1 MPSNKSRKS
10 RESLG
15 VVCQDCGVSF
25 RQLKLYKQHAR
36 SVEHKQRLE
45 TLFAAA
51 PPTGPVLLPHIVVR
65 IRAETSGMEEAP
77 LGLHLVTMCYS
88 SGISADP
95 FYLCHSCRE
104 RCSNNLIV
112 RHLSSAEHRFSYFAS
127 AKPYLL
133 TFGWTPRPDPTAA
146 LKPGVVLMKKDT
158 GPLMVTR
165 LGDGGGG
172 RAAVKDVAAPTWL
185 TLSFFQIL
193 DVPKKLFESMR
204 KSPYFQIV
212 KDILRQRLPE
222 KLQVEKRPRVTLRD
236 FAEREKRT
244 HPLLGLGFLVEY
256 GDAAR
261 TWLCGY
267 LCLLCGR
274 KLHQNEAIAHLLGFE
289 HVFAALNRT
298 LPGSVGHKDL
308 FRQRVSQDS
317 SLLLDLARQAA
328 LADSARELQEVKLD
342 PEDFEKVDSLSFENA
357 LAKLQAVSGECG
369 ESAPRLSGTPAP
381 ERALV
386 PGAEVGVEP
395 VTEPK
400 SAPTERVGDGVD
412 RAPAGDEAVAPRS
425 SSESLLDEDEQE
437 LRRFIATPHR
447 VEPVVGV
454 GAVLRC
460 CAESRTPV
468 YVCRACCVKMPR
480 STVVVHLSGCEHR
493 YLYLRWQH
501 PELLRRYKSQ
511 NQTQELE
518 LMAATLRTAAQELEQ
533 LEGCGEVQVLE
544 LDAAAYEDMLS
555 KSLPDALDT
564 LQTSWRERYGNQSEA
579 PSLLNPERVLVAVKE
594 EMVECSLC
602 PEEPRQL
609 PEGSE
614 MDYAGVG
621 PHPHPPFS
629 GTNPERKDPSVEAT
643 GTPVPEPTC
652 ALDKR
657 GGSEIPSQAYRA
669 LWNHLKSK
677 LRRQPVVG
685 LRTVVEYHE
694 DGETPYFTC
703 ETCSFKVPQGFVVG
717 HLISAEH
724 RYKYIKAQHPRLLNG
739 WKEDPDLTEYEDV
752 LAAKA
757 KFLELAEGLG
767 QIQIMRRGKNGFE
780 PVLLQPTGRVKE
792 EPDVLSPASCTMGES
807 KECVKGECG
816 GSLVAP
822 PADALDPVGAAG
834 STGTLCV
841 KQTPCPSSKVLWD
854 FLKSPNRTEPV
865 VGLSLMMQV
874 FTEDQPPRYVCEPC
888 QLKMSKGFI
897 ISHIIGAS
905 HRVAYVKSRHPD
917 LLGTAA
923 AHSSARLKEA
933 KMKAAAKSLELAEG
947 PGEMKIL
954 KVDQDAYKAV
964 VSASSREAI
973 KLLRA
978 IWDRQSGSGSA
989 PAPRERRE
997 QTDSVTGTP
1006 LPGPAAP
1013 AKQAAPQTSTPGS
1026 RNEDPS
1032 ADAWPYCAPR
1042 AKAPRSIFTSKY
1054 SYQKLTTALGLS
1066 AVVECQPAKG
1076 CPFYVCKPCLTKL
1089 VQGEIFNHVNSTR
1102 HRLAYIKER
1111 HSALL
1116 TSQAPS
1122 ADRFCTQRLL
1132 KTEGPGS
1139 ILVMRLDFED
1149 YRRVHRM
1156 AAKEALDELLLIW
1169 KKRFQSDRQPGVT
1182 PETIQEKETLIPT
1195 PQPPIRDVTDK
1206 APAGEPTQTPPEKN
1220 PIDPQ
1225 AVRDPSP
1232 SVHVEGLTLNL
1243 PVAEYVS
1250 PDVPEEPG
1258 PKAGSESRRRRATLP
1273 PPALDPQTLRRKGEG
1288 VDGDGAVT
1296 RTACREPPAVR
1307 GRIAM
1312 SSGAG
1317 DALRGLSPPGG
1328 AADESHLAKFLLPF
1342 LSTREEPVIGL
1353 SKVLECRSFKQPTLY
1368 LCLCCEEK
1376 VDHVN
1381 ICRHVTGR
1389 RHRYC
1394 CIKSEHPHL
1403 LQSLGN
1409 SPDADGQ
1416 AGLLVKLAEVVEC
1429 REGRG
1434 RAQVL
1439 KLDPLL
1445 YREVVTAEFQ
1455 TALEK
1460 LDVSRAHTQRG
1471 VCVLWRSS
1479 APLSGDVPPEP
1490 AGDPQTVEEISAQSP
1505 EEPAEGGRGGEGAHW
1520 CEGAALCEREDTDAA
1535 MGRRDRA
1542 PVRGLEE
1549 QVAALGEES
1558 AVVGL
1563 QAVIECRCADAES
1576 RPYIYLC
1583 QACSLKLEEDSVLEH
1598 VCSSLHLYHYI
1609 SSWRSW
1615 VLEAEKKAKKPLFGI
1630 SELLKAAAARI
1641 RRSEGCGRLQ
1651 VVQLPEGAFG
1661 TVAESSYELCMT
1673 LVKAGSTSGTLGDPA
1688 PSEVEP
1694 GAQAAGP
1701 SARGPGGSG
1710 CDDDPRAVAAPRPAE
1725 PHPPKGDSEGSL
1737 LSARCSDQIPV
1748 ASASAGRD
1756 LWTAASGGSS
1766 ISCGN
1771 HDNLSLTLAGSR
1783 CRAGDGTPSSEV
1795 EIVERVSGAH
1805 GRTVI
1810 PHGVPPEDR
1819 QTIRDQILELILRKE
1834 MIDKELKLSG
1844 DPQGPHGVRAAEM
1857 AHSGNRTAED
1867 GPPSVVTT
1875 VPLGASEEPQS
1886 RSLKRKRLEDDG
1898 DPFSYENRQFPQLG
1912 PGGPAWGCRP
1922 LEWRVQDQRV
1932 ASKLQSTV
1940 QQSSMRTVNIEVE
1953 TPLGSPWSAVP
1964 GHHSTVTAVDAA
1976 ESSVLTRESRVQVV
1990 PGPSAVAPL
1999 QYSQSSVSSTKLS
2012 KQILRECS
2020 GKLWI
2025 LENYRHSTGGG
2036 LRLHGQPEMTGAPQ
2050 MRAAGDATPLGSVG
2064 SVSDR
2069 KRPGATSSSSEPRPA
2084 KVLVLDSGATEVSSP
2099 GGSAVK
2105 DTGGQ
2110 NEKLL

>member
-1 MPSNKSRKS
+1 LCS
-10 RESLG
+10 SLL
-15 VVCQDCGVSF
+15 VATALPQVSG
-25 RQLKLYKQHAR
+25 LHAR
-36 SVEHKQRLE
+36 S
-45 TLFAAA
+45 
-51 PPTGPVLLPHIVVR
+51 P
-65 IRAETSGMEEAP
+65 S
-77 LGLHLVTMCYS
+77 
-88 SGISADP
+88 
-95 FYLCHSCRE
+95 RE
-104 RCSNNLIV
+104 C
-112 RHLSSAEHRFSYFAS
+112 
-127 AKPYLL
+127 
-133 TFGWTPRPDPTAA
+133 
-146 LKPGVVLMKKDT
+146 
-158 GPLMVTR
+158 
-165 LGDGGGG
+165 
-172 RAAVKDVAAPTWL
+172 
-185 TLSFFQIL
+185 
-193 DVPKKLFESMR
+193 
-204 KSPYFQIV
+204 
-212 KDILRQRLPE
+212 
-222 KLQVEKRPRVTLRD
+222 
-236 FAEREKRT
+236 
-244 HPLLGLGFLVEY
+244 
-256 GDAAR
+256 
-261 TWLCGY
+261 
-267 LCLLCGR
+267 
-274 KLHQNEAIAHLLGFE
+274 
-289 HVFAALNRT
+289 
-298 LPGSVGHKDL
+298 
-308 FRQRVSQDS
+308 
-317 SLLLDLARQAA
+317 
-328 LADSARELQEVKLD
+328 
-342 PEDFEKVDSLSFENA
+342 NA
-357 LAKLQAVSGECG
+357 
-369 ESAPRLSGTPAP
+369 
-381 ERALV
+381 
-386 PGAEVGVEP
+386 
-395 VTEPK
+395 
-400 SAPTERVGDGVD
+400 
-412 RAPAGDEAVAPRS
+412 
-425 SSESLLDEDEQE
+425 
-437 LRRFIATPHR
+437 
-447 VEPVVGV
+447 
-454 GAVLRC
+454 
-460 CAESRTPV
+460 
-468 YVCRACCVKMPR
+468 
-480 STVVVHLSGCEHR
+480 
-493 YLYLRWQH
+493 
-501 PELLRRYKSQ
+501 
-511 NQTQELE
+511 
-518 LMAATLRTAAQELEQ
+518 
-533 LEGCGEVQVLE
+533 VLE

-621 PHPHPPFS
+621 PHPPFS

-685 LRTVVEYHE
+685 ESFRRPSTIPPLSSPLSLSVASPSFPPSLRRSA
-694 DGETPYFTC
+694 
-703 ETCSFKVPQGFVVG
+703 CS
-717 HLISAEH
+717 S
-724 RYKYIKAQHPRLLNG
+724 KAQHPRLLNG

-792 EPDVLSPASCTMGES
+792 EPDVLSPASWTMGES

-964 VSASSREAI
+964 VSASSRE
-973 KLLRA
+973 
-978 IWDRQSGSGSA
+978 
-989 PAPRERRE
+989 
-997 QTDSVTGTP
+997 DSVTGTP

-1156 AAKEALDELLLIW
+1156 AAKEA
-1169 KKRFQSDRQPGVT
+1169 
-1182 PETIQEKETLIPT
+1182 EKETLIPT

-1232 SVHVEGLTLNL
+1232 FVHVEGLTLNL

-1429 REGRG
+1429 QEGRG

-1455 TALEK
+1455 T
-1460 LDVSRAHTQRG
+1460 
-1471 VCVLWRSS
+1471 
-1479 APLSGDVPPEP
+1479 
-1490 AGDPQTVEEISAQSP
+1490 
-1505 EEPAEGGRGGEGAHW
+1505 
-1520 CEGAALCEREDTDAA
+1520 
-1535 MGRRDRA
+1535 
-1542 PVRGLEE
+1542 
-1549 QVAALGEES
+1549 
-1558 AVVGL
+1558 GL

-1609 SSWRSW
+1609 
-1615 VLEAEKKAKKPLFGI
+1615 
-1630 SELLKAAAARI
+1630 
-1641 RRSEGCGRLQ
+1641 
-1651 VVQLPEGAFG
+1651 
-1661 TVAESSYELCMT
+1661 
-1673 LVKAGSTSGTLGDPA
+1673 
-1688 PSEVEP
+1688 
-1694 GAQAAGP
+1694 
-1701 SARGPGGSG
+1701 
-1710 CDDDPRAVAAPRPAE
+1710 
-1725 PHPPKGDSEGSL
+1725 
-1737 LSARCSDQIPV
+1737 
-1748 ASASAGRD
+1748 
-1756 LWTAASGGSS
+1756 
-1766 ISCGN
+1766 
-1771 HDNLSLTLAGSR
+1771 
-1783 CRAGDGTPSSEV
+1783 
-1795 EIVERVSGAH
+1795 
-1805 GRTVI
+1805 
-1810 PHGVPPEDR
+1810 
-1819 QTIRDQILELILRKE
+1819 
-1834 MIDKELKLSG
+1834 
-1844 DPQGPHGVRAAEM
+1844 
-1857 AHSGNRTAED
+1857 
-1867 GPPSVVTT
+1867 
-1875 VPLGASEEPQS
+1875 
-1886 RSLKRKRLEDDG
+1886 
-1898 DPFSYENRQFPQLG
+1898 
-1912 PGGPAWGCRP
+1912 
-1922 LEWRVQDQRV
+1922 
-1932 ASKLQSTV
+1932 
-1940 QQSSMRTVNIEVE
+1940 
-1953 TPLGSPWSAVP
+1953 
-1964 GHHSTVTAVDAA
+1964 
-1976 ESSVLTRESRVQVV
+1976 
-1990 PGPSAVAPL
+1990 
-1999 QYSQSSVSSTKLS
+1999 
-2012 KQILRECS
+2012 
-2020 GKLWI
+2020 
-2025 LENYRHSTGGG
+2025 
-2036 LRLHGQPEMTGAPQ
+2036 
-2050 MRAAGDATPLGSVG
+2050 
-2064 SVSDR
+2064 
-2069 KRPGATSSSSEPRPA
+2069 
-2084 KVLVLDSGATEVSSP
+2084 
-2099 GGSAVK
+2099 
-2105 DTGGQ
+2105 
-2110 NEKLL
+2110 